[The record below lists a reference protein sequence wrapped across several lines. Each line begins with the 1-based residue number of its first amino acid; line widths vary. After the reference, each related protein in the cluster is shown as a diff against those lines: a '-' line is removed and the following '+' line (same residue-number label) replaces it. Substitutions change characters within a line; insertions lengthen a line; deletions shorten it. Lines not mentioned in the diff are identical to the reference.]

1 MGAVVSCI
9 RRPGATSPAAGDGRP
24 EARSRPPRARS
35 GTLGDADGGAA
46 STTAPV
52 HAAVPRSASDGP
64 SPVGGAAAAVDGVGN
79 ADEGSTGPSTR
90 HGDHHPV
97 VPPPPAVVRTGS
109 SASAAGE
116 AAGLANGAA
125 AGGEEGIPLPAEGG
139 PATDAAEPPAS
150 GGDGAPVAAATAAD
164 GTATVAASASDVTAA
179 SVGSGGDGSSPAT
192 SPAKDPH
199 TGEGAGVAGPDGG
212 LGVSAATAST
222 AVAAG
227 TGGVDAAAS
236 DGAEAG
242 MARKLS
248 LLSEPHGGGG
258 GASPPTPPGVAVAGT
273 AAAGGAPGGVADDGV
288 DESLLRA
295 LSSGGVLSAAAAW
308 DTPAALAAADA
319 AGAPAP
325 TVSRQGSV
333 PKYEVAV
340 PGLKLAHAIP
350 TEAET
355 SDGGDG
361 PGGPSTPVSPRYVE
375 RRPSMP
381 PLIALGGGRRNSSAP
396 TDRGAEAG
404 AGGGGDLD
412 GEPDEDLSRL
422 HHTPSMVKRLAGEYE
437 QRDQFAAEEREYI
450 EATWRSLKEGPRTEA
465 AEAVAADIAAAVAAA
480 NGEEDGAGGGGAA
493 GGDPAMEKEPSF
505 AIKAAI
511 VAVASGAKLSPT

>member
-1 MGAVVSCI
+1 MGAAVSCI
-9 RRPGATSPAAGDGRP
+9 RRPGAASPSAGDGRP

-46 STTAPV
+46 SATTPV

-64 SPVGGAAAAVDGVGN
+64 PPVGGAAAAVDGVGN
-79 ADEGSTGPSTR
+79 ADEGSTGPSAT

-97 VPPPPAVVRTGS
+97 VPPSPAVVRTGS

-125 AGGEEGIPLPAEGG
+125 AGGEEGLPLPAEGG
-139 PATDAAEPPAS
+139 PATDAAEPPAL
-150 GGDGAPVAAATAAD
+150 GGDGVPVVAAAAAD
-164 GTATVAASASDVTAA
+164 GTAPVAAPASDVTAA

-199 TGEGAGVAGPDGG
+199 TGEGAVAGPDGG

-227 TGGVDAAAS
+227 TGGVDAAAP

-248 LLSEPHGGGG
+248 LLSEPHGGSG
-258 GASPPTPPGVAVAGT
+258 GASPPIPPGVAVAGT

-308 DTPAALAAADA
+308 DTPAASAAADA

-396 TDRGAEAG
+396 TDGGAEAG
-404 AGGGGDLD
+404 ARGGGDLD

-422 HHTPSMVKRLAGEYE
+422 HHTPSTVKRLAGEYE